1 MSERKFK
8 SLKRKQVREQAFR
21 TLFMIDIGKNNPE
34 KALFYTIDTFTFS
47 AGERLFLKEL
57 VLGTLE
63 KLPELDSLL
72 SRYLI
77 NWEIERLA
85 APVRTILRL
94 GLFELLFSEKVP
106 SAVIIN
112 EAIELTKRYQD
123 EEAARFV
130 NGVLDKIRLEIQILK

>member
-1 MSERKFK
+1 LRRK
-8 SLKRKQVREQAFR
+8 RVREQAFR

-34 KALFYTIDTFTFS
+34 KALFYTIDNFTFS
-47 AGERLFLKEL
+47 AGEQLFLKEL

-85 APVRTILRL
+85 APVRNILRL
-94 GLFELLFSEKVP
+94 GLFELLFSEKTP
-106 SAVIIN
+106 PAVVIN

-130 NGVLDKIRLEIQILK
+130 NGVLDKIRLETQIPK

>member
-1 MSERKFK
+1 M
-8 SLKRKQVREQAFR
+8 KRKQVREQAFK
-21 TLFMIDIGKNNPE
+21 TLFMIDIGKNSPE
-34 KALFYTIDTFTFS
+34 KALFYILDSAVFS

-63 KLPELDSLL
+63 NLPELDSLL

-77 NWEIERLA
+77 NWELERVS
-85 APVRTILRL
+85 APVRAILRL
-94 GLFELLFSEKVP
+94 GLFELLFLEKTP
-106 SAVIIN
+106 AAVTIN

-130 NGVLDKIRLEIQILK
+130 NGVLDKIRLEVQAPK

>member
-1 MSERKFK
+1 MRRK
-8 SLKRKQVREQAFR
+8 RVREQAFR

-34 KALFYTIDTFTFS
+34 KALFYTIDNFTFS
-47 AGERLFLKEL
+47 AGEQLFLKEL

-85 APVRTILRL
+85 APVRNILRL
-94 GLFELLFSEKVP
+94 GLFELLFSEKTP
-106 SAVIIN
+106 PAVVIN

-130 NGVLDKIRLEIQILK
+130 NGVLDKIRLETQIPK

>member
-1 MSERKFK
+1 M
-8 SLKRKQVREQAFR
+8 KRKQIREEAFK
-21 TLFMIDIGKNNPE
+21 TLFMIDIGKNSPE
-34 KALFYTIDTFTFS
+34 KALYYTLDSIVFS

-63 KLPELDSLL
+63 KLSELDSLL

-77 NWEIERLA
+77 NWELERVS

-94 GLFELLFSEKVP
+94 GLYELLFLENIP
-106 SAVIIN
+106 AAVTLN
-112 EAIELTKRYQD
+112 EAIELAKRYQD

-130 NGVLDKIRLEIQILK
+130 NGVLDKIRLEVQAPK